1 MMARRAAK
9 ETGRKETISSLMDFE
24 YTDTDI
30 VDENGE
36 GYLATPEAHERF
48 WEYCATFGFDLAEF
62 PTPDERFALWHALGD
77 ELAGYVKMYLI
88 YSDTYHIVSRRRSES
103 WQEYVAAVAT
113 GNRERAKELRHL
125 VVDMSWRKESRP

>member
-1 MMARRAAK
+1 
-9 ETGRKETISSLMDFE
+9 MDFE

-62 PTPDERFALWHALGD
+62 PTPVERFALWHALCG
-77 ELAGYVKMYLI
+77 ELAGYVKMSLMH
-88 YSDTYHIVSRRRSES
+88 SETYQIVSRRRSDE
-103 WQEYVAAVAT
+103 WRAYVSAVAT
-113 GNRERAKELRHL
+113 GDREKAKALRHL
-125 VVDMSWRKESRP
+125 VVDMSWQKKSRP